1 MIESKKFNI
10 LIHFFCFQIM
20 LQFTKHMFEQLL
32 SQTASSTAADGVEAS
47 TSTRLTSAET
57 EDEWVL
63 VDHCTS
69 DSEGNSR
76 SSSMESLNIDND
88 EPDDGLLVVEKG
100 PDRVIVVSN
109 LPAPALLKR
118 TNSEPVMEES
128 WFLTPPPCFI
138 STGPIHM
145 ETSPLENL
153 LIEHPSMS
161 VYTHHHPYRRHLVV
175 AVTPEPDLETD
186 VEEVDTENEEEVVV
200 VRRLSRINR
209 VHIYQQQQERQ
220 GALSKQAQ
228 KVNPG
233 VSVVLKLSK

>member
-1 MIESKKFNI
+1 M
-10 LIHFFCFQIM
+10 FQ
-20 LQFTKHMFEQLL
+20 LTKYMFEQLL
-32 SQTASSTAADGVEAS
+32 PQTASSTAADGVEPS
-47 TSTRLTSAET
+47 TSTRLTSVET
-57 EDEWVL
+57 EDDWVL

-69 DSEGNSR
+69 DSEGNSK
-76 SSSMESLNIDND
+76 SSSMESLHIDND

-100 PDRVIVVSN
+100 PDRVIVVNN

-118 TNSEPVMEES
+118 TNSEPLMEES

-161 VYTHHHPYRRHLVV
+161 VYTHHHHPYRRQLMV
-175 AVTPEPDLETD
+175 AVTPEPDLEAE
-186 VEEVDTENEEEVVV
+186 VEEVDSEIEEVVM
-200 VRRLSRINR
+200 VRRVSRINR
-209 VHIYQQQQERQ
+209 VHVLQEQQERQ

-228 KVNPG
+228 KVTI
-233 VSVVLKLSK
+233 SFD